1 MRFIRHL
8 LFLVFTVSASA
19 QQQAP
24 ATREVQLRLMAFDA
38 TAIPA
43 ESYIFD
49 PAAQVPVAGL
59 AAPIKGYLNHEA
71 VSVRLLSNDIVFSK
85 SIKAADAKD
94 GGMQIAK
101 VTLPKTGNRF
111 MLVFLPAAN
120 QTFRVLP
127 LDDTTREF
135 PLGSY
140 RVISLS
146 RFPVKLTLEEKAY
159 ELKSGESSIIS
170 DAPVQENHHSAMYA
184 YSQVEGKWQRIG
196 SGLWP
201 ELGKKRSVQI
211 FFDNPMSKRTELRG
225 FRDISPPVP
234 GVEPSPAPVNAR

>member
-1 MRFIRHL
+1 
-8 LFLVFTVSASA
+8 
-19 QQQAP
+19 
-24 ATREVQLRLMAFDA
+24 MAFDA

-43 ESYIFD
+43 ESYVFD
-49 PAAQVPVAGL
+49 PAAQVPVAGIV
-59 AAPIKGYLNHEA
+59 APIKGYLNHEG
-71 VSVRLLSNDIVFSK
+71 VSVQLFANDIVFSK
-85 SIKAADAKD
+85 SMKAEDAKKAE
-94 GGMQIAK
+94 MQIAK

-127 LDDTTREF
+127 LDDTIREF

-146 RFPVKLTLEEKAY
+146 RFPVKLTLEGKAY

-184 YSQVEGKWQRIG
+184 YSQVDGKWQRIG

-211 FFDNPMSKRTELRG
+211 FFDNPMSKQTELRG

-234 GVEPSPAPVNAR
+234 GAEPSPATVNVR